1 MKRVIS
7 LLLALAFLTGC
18 GRNPTPAEPD
28 TLPEDSTPAA
38 TETITLPETGPAGTL
53 SASAVVMEGRIPAEV
68 PALPSAPVNL
78 DDPALGSLPFPAL
91 LTELPE
97 AGAALYALGDETVL
111 LQWDG
116 YTAEFGWSYLTPRR
130 IPPRLAC
137 LDIDGD
143 EEDELAVACYT
154 GSGTSVSIWTLHI
167 IEKGPDGALTDYALP
182 DSLWQEQVPTLL
194 GAAEVEGRCFLLL
207 GRELV
212 EIDSE
217 APHLDMD
224 EPPSAGSAASFE
236 FLEVNRMRLSGVVNM
251 SSGYPC
257 YIAGWSAELQ
267 YQNGIFT
274 LRDFHLESTD

>member
-1 MKRVIS
+1 MKPRVLFLF
-7 LLLALAFLTGC
+7 LLLALAGC
-18 GRNPTPAEPD
+18 GAPAPAEPEAQE
-28 TLPEDSTPAA
+28 PPAA
-38 TETITLPETGPAGTL
+38 SLPPLTPLYEL
-53 SASAVVMEGRIPAEV
+53 SAPAAVTEGREPAEELE
-68 PALPSAPVNL
+68 LPSVPVNL
-78 DDPALGSLPFPAL
+78 DDPALESLSFPAL

-97 AGAALYALGDETVL
+97 ADAALYALGDETVL

-116 YTAEFGWSYLTPRR
+116 CTAEFDWPYLTPRR

-143 EEDELAVACYT
+143 KEDELAVSCYT

-167 IEKGPDGALTDYALP
+167 IEKNPDGALTDYALP
-182 DSLWQEQVPTLL
+182 DALWQEQVPTLL

-224 EPPSAGSAASFE
+224 EPPSAGSVASFE
-236 FLEVNRMRLSGVVNM
+236 FLEANRMRLSGVVNM

-274 LRDFHLESTD
+274 LRDFHLDSTD